1 MDDAH
6 CDRRLL
12 HKYEDPCDEARAGLT
27 VAEAEEIAK
36 VDPSLIFVDL
46 EEI

>member
-1 MDDAH
+1 MDEDH
-6 CDRRLL
+6 CERRLL
-12 HKYEDPCDEARAGLT
+12 HKYEDPCHEARAGLT

-36 VDPSLIFVDL
+36 VDPSLIFVDV